1 MRCEYLSRVTC
12 DFMVK
17 GFSCRRPPASRR
29 VPSELRAGPQNPA
42 MHDTGNSSAYRAV
55 ARLYNALMT
64 GLVLTLVSRKGAEDA
79 RRFVF
84 AHFRRQ
90 HLEKFLPGLKKLGL
104 DRLPDAKACAQ
115 YHYFSNALGGV
126 KTEYVA
132 ESDRKAWVRYPPPRW
147 IWQGTAICAIPREV
161 NEAMLHGWHGHN
173 GVSLKNPRLGF
184 VCTGQT
190 VEGDP
195 GLEGYYLEHDREI
208 APDERVRF
216 APGERMPPFDPAS
229 APKLDSEGWPPER
242 LRKVER
248 SYAMEYV
255 RSFLPV
261 MENLFGAEEA
271 AELVGRTAR
280 LVGLQFHEETAGLIG
295 AASFADYLAAMQE
308 AQGET
313 VSRDADGAIRQD
325 GWRLMRGIVLD
336 DEGLAFRSWN
346 ALWEGALAAHDR
358 TQRLE
363 TERRGGTIIWRVSV

>member
-1 MRCEYLSRVTC
+1 MDARRAESEDMRVVS
-12 DFMVK
+12 DI
-17 GFSCRRPPASRR
+17 
-29 VPSELRAGPQNPA
+29 AG
-42 MHDTGNSSAYRAV
+42 YKAV

-104 DRLPDAKACAQ
+104 DQLPDAVACAQ

-132 ESDRKAWVRYPPPRW
+132 ENPRKAWVRYPPPRW
-147 IWQGTAICAIPREV
+147 IWQGTAICAIPHAV

-173 GVSLKNPRLGF
+173 GVSLNNPRLGF

-190 VEGDP
+190 VEGDA
-195 GLEGYYLEHDREI
+195 GLEGYYFEYDRDIGE
-208 APDERVRF
+208 DERVRF
-216 APGERMPPFDPAS
+216 APGERMPKFDPAS
-229 APKLDSEGWPPER
+229 APKLDSDSWPEER

-255 RSFLPV
+255 RSLLPT
-261 MENLFGAEEA
+261 MQELFGPEEA
-271 AELVGRTAR
+271 AALVSRTAR
-280 LVGLQFHEETAGLIG
+280 LIGLQFFEETFAAVG
-295 AASFADYLAAMQE
+295 ATSFAEYLATMQR
-308 AQGET
+308 AQSESIT
-313 VSRDADGAIRQD
+313 VDGDTVMQR
-325 GWRLMRGIVLD
+325 GWRLTDGVALTD
-336 DEGLAFRSWN
+336 SDLAFRSWT

-358 TQRLE
+358 DLRL
-363 TERRGGTIIWRVSV
+363 TTTRDGERIAWRIR